1 MKTTSTKT
9 GGRPAKNSIEKKQ
22 RVVSTKLT
30 KPYFYAIQKRA
41 TDAGISLSEYVRQA
55 VVNSQII
62 PRISR
67 QDTDTLRKL
76 AGEANNLNQLAR
88 QANISGFALVAGEL
102 ITLKNSIID
111 IINQLSDDWKN
122 SKRKLI

>member
-30 KPYFYAIQKRA
+30 RPYFYAIQKRA
-41 TDAGISLSEYVRQA
+41 EDAGISLSEYVRQA
-55 VVNSQII
+55 VVTGQII
-62 PRISR
+62 PRMTR
-67 QDTDTLRKL
+67 QDADTLRKL

-88 QANISGFALVAGEL
+88 QANASGFVRVAAEL
-102 ITLKNSIID
+102 LTVKTQITE

-122 SKRKLI
+122 SKR

>member
-9 GGRPAKNSIEKKQ
+9 GGRPAKSSIEKKQ

-41 TDAGISLSEYVRQA
+41 TDAGVSLSEYVRQA
-55 VVNSQII
+55 VVNGQIVQ
-62 PRISR
+62 RISR
-67 QDTDTLRKL
+67 QDADTLRKL
-76 AGEANNLNQLAR
+76 AGEANNLNQIAR
-88 QANISGFALVAGEL
+88 QANISGFIPVADDV
-102 ITLKNSIID
+102 ITLKNRIVE

-122 SKRKLI
+122 SKRKRV

>member
-1 MKTTSTKT
+1 MQTTSTKT

-30 KPYFYAIQKRA
+30 CPYFYAIQKRA
-41 TDAGISLSEYVRQA
+41 EDAGMSLSEYVRQA
-55 VVNSQII
+55 VVGSQIV
-62 PRISR
+62 PRMNR
-67 QDTDTLRKL
+67 QDADTLRKL

-88 QANISGFALVAGEL
+88 QANTSGFALVAGEVL
-102 ITLKNSIID
+102 VLKSQITE

-122 SKRKLI
+122 SKR

>member
-1 MKTTSTKT
+1 M

-22 RVVSTKLT
+22 RVVSTKLA

-41 TDAGISLSEYVRQA
+41 EDAGISLSEYVRQA
-55 VVNSQII
+55 VVNSQIV

-88 QANISGFALVAGEL
+88 QANISGFAIIADEL
-102 ITLKNSIID
+102 ITLKNSITD

-122 SKRKLI
+122 SKRKRV

>member
-1 MKTTSTKT
+1 MNTKSTKT

-30 KPYFYAIQKRA
+30 RPYYYAIQKRA
-41 TDAGISLSEYVRQA
+41 DDAGISLSEYVRQA
-55 VVNSQII
+55 VVTGQII
-62 PRISR
+62 PRINS
-67 QDTDTLRKL
+67 QDADTLRKL

-88 QANISGFALVAGEL
+88 QANASGFVSVAAEL
-102 ITLKNSIID
+102 LTVKTQITE

-122 SKRKLI
+122 SKR

>member
-1 MKTTSTKT
+1 MQTTSTKT

-30 KPYFYAIQKRA
+30 RPYFYAIQKRA
-41 TDAGISLSEYVRQA
+41 EDAGISLSEYVRQA
-55 VVNSQII
+55 VVSGQIV

-67 QDTDTLRKL
+67 QDADTLRKL
-76 AGEANNLNQLAR
+76 AGEANNLNQIAR
-88 QANISGFALVAGEL
+88 QANISGFTIVATEL
-102 ITLKNSIID
+102 ITLKTKIVE

-122 SKRKLI
+122 SKR

>member
-1 MKTTSTKT
+1 MQTTSTKR

-30 KPYFYAIQKRA
+30 KPYYYAIQKRA
-41 TDAGISLSEYVRQA
+41 ENAGISLSEYVRQA
-55 VVNSQII
+55 VVSGQIV

-67 QDTDTLRKL
+67 QDADTIRKL
-76 AGEANNLNQLAR
+76 AGESNNLNQIAR
-88 QANISGFALVAGEL
+88 QANAAGFTLVATEML
-102 ITLKNSIID
+102 TLKNRITE

-122 SKRKLI
+122 NKR